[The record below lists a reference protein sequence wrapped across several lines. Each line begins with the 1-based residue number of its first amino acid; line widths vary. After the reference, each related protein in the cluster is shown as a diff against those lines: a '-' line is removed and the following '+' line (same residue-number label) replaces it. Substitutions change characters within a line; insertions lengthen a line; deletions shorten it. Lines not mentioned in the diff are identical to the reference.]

1 MIESTKLFENFRV
14 FTTMKEIPLFPLN
27 IVAFPGEAVN
37 LHIFEPRYK
46 ALVNDCLD
54 QNLTFGIPSFVLSK
68 IELGTEVKI
77 VEVTKKYEDGRMD
90 IKTEAL
96 DVFKVKDFWNPWG
109 EHEYA
114 GGMVDFLIK
123 DEGEGDASLLYQFK
137 EMSSRLFEW
146 LGEVHVPDVSV
157 ISSVY
162 DIGHKI
168 GLKPEEEYHLLSIRN
183 EDERLRYAIR
193 HLENLVPALERAQSA
208 QERIKQN
215 GHFKHLDPLKF

>member
-1 MIESTKLFENFRV
+1 
-14 FTTMKEIPLFPLN
+14 MKEIPLFPLN

-46 ALVNDCLD
+46 ALVNDCLN
-54 QNLTFGIPSFVLSK
+54 QQQTFGIPSFVLGK

-90 IKTEAL
+90 IKTEAMG
-96 DVFKVKDFWNPWG
+96 VFEVKDFWNPWG

-114 GGMVDFLIK
+114 GGRVSFLK
-123 DEGEGDASLLYQFK
+123 GEEARADASLLYQFK
-137 EMSSRLFEW
+137 EMSSRLFGW
-146 LGEVHVPDVSV
+146 LGEVNVPDVST

-168 GLKPEEEYHLLSIRN
+168 GLKPEEEYRLLAIRDEN
-183 EDERLRYAIR
+183 ERLRYAIR
-193 HLENLVPALERAQSA
+193 HLQNLIPALERAQSA
-208 QERIKQN
+208 QERIRQN